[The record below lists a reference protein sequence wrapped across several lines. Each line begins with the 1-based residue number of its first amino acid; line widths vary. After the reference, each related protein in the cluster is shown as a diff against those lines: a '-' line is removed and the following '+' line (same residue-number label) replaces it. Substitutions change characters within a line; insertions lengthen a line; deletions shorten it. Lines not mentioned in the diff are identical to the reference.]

1 MFTTSEGFTTGIA
14 RYTPNK
20 YQLLNNT
27 VIDATIAE
35 YSGKSTTMNTEDASL
50 ECTKKECDVFVREE
64 RDGATKFYQMTE
76 LPYAVDKYHDQ
87 IVSKQKV
94 DAVLVDTSSKKK
106 EPLVTQPEGLEPII
120 LHQNDKNKNKNTKT
134 TNIIIIIAFI
144 AFIVIIIYLS
154 SSKKGSPLYEH
165 RPYMGDESGVLV

>member
-27 VIDATIAE
+27 IIDATIAE
-35 YSGKSTTMNTEDASL
+35 YSGKSITMNTEDASM

-94 DAVLVDTSSKKK
+94 DAVLVDTSPKKK
-106 EPLVTQPEGLEPII
+106 ESLVTQPEGLGPII
-120 LHQNDKNKNKNTKT
+120 LHQNDKTKTKT
-134 TNIIIIIAFI
+134 TNIIIIIVFI
-144 AFIVIIIYLS
+144 ALIVIIIYLS